1 MTHPSARR
9 VEGCADVVGCVGAG
23 TNGHVLEYRVLE
35 CQLVSKVHL
44 TFTAIGGR
52 YQCCEW
58 RPDIPIDVSELAK
71 H

>member
-1 MTHPSARR
+1 
-9 VEGCADVVGCVGAG
+9 